1 MKETKKQEIF
11 FHYIHIMCILS
22 DLFNQTLCLILFIY
36 LYVLYKINHHLN
48 PYRVINT
55 KALILLDKKLQKEK
69 SIRLR
74 KRQS

>member
-36 LYVLYKINHHLN
+36 PYV
-48 PYRVINT
+48 
-55 KALILLDKKLQKEK
+55 
-69 SIRLR
+69 
-74 KRQS
+74 